1 MTFHLQ
7 ADFEEQSLHLRLV
20 DEKFLRCSQEIKK
33 MEEELMY
40 ERQNNSNEESVRKSL
55 EQKIRDLEIRLENNS
70 NAISANARKMLEK
83 QDQKIRSLE
92 MDLEQERRKCKE
104 NLKQLRQVERNC
116 KDYEYQSLQDK
127 RNSERFEE
135 MISKLQDKNRM
146 YKKLAENAEEM
157 AALNLAKLRRA
168 QAEADF
174 EEINFEQ
181 AESDISLN

>member
-1 MTFHLQ
+1 
-7 ADFEEQSLHLRLV
+7 
-20 DEKFLRCSQEIKK
+20 
-33 MEEELMY
+33 MEEDLMY

-55 EQKIRDLEIRLENNS
+55 EQKIRELENRLEVTS
-70 NAISANARKMLEK
+70 NTISANARKMLEK
-83 QDQKIRSLE
+83 QDQQIRSLE
-92 MDLEQERRKCKE
+92 TDLEQERRKCKE
-104 NLKQLRQVERNC
+104 SQKHLRQVERNC

-174 EEINFEQ
+174 DEVNYEHT
-181 AESDISLN
+181 ESEISLN